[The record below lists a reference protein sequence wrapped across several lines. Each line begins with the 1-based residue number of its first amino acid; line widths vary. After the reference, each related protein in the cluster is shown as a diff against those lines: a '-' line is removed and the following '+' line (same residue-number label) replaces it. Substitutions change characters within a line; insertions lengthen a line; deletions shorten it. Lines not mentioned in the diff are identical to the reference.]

1 MEGRPAFAKAG
12 GAILTS
18 TRTAHDGG
26 THLRSSRERT
36 TLRGAARE
44 PWALAVAQRAFT
56 HDEPPGARAMDGRIS
71 TFHRS
76 ARTTKRCAE
85 RFEKGTRPPKDG
97 TNLRSGRSGPAG
109 MLPRERVV
117 LRKHACAA
125 RQPFRPS
132 LARSGRGKGA
142 WRLVP
147 SERSTRNRCGSWWC
161 PYVVD
166 LQKSAERPR
175 AQRSVPPVS
184 VGSKACTIHGA
195 REREPDGQRCSARKR
210 KRPPVAKGGRILRAR
225 RSSSRER
232 RSEED
237 GHAVSFVPRCER
249 DASDD

>member
-1 MEGRPAFAKAG
+1 VEGRPAFADAG

-18 TRTAHDGG
+18 TRVAHGGG
-26 THLRSSRERT
+26 THLRSSREHA
-36 TLRGAARE
+36 TLRGVVRE
-44 PWALAVAQRAFT
+44 PWTLAVAPRAFT
-56 HDEPPGARAMDGRIS
+56 HEEPSGARAMDRRIS
-71 TFHRS
+71 ASRPP
-76 ARTTKRCAE
+76 ARTTKRCAD

-97 TNLRSGRSGPAG
+97 TNLHSGRSGPAG
-109 MLPRERVV
+109 MLPRERVI
-117 LRKHACAA
+117 LRKHACVA

-161 PYVVD
+161 PCIVD

-195 REREPDGQRCSARKR
+195 REREPDGRRRSARKR
-210 KRPPVAKGGRILRAR
+210 KRPPVAKGGRILIAR

-232 RSEED
+232 RCEED
-237 GHAVSFVPRCER
+237 GHPVSFAPRRER
-249 DASDD
+249 DARDD